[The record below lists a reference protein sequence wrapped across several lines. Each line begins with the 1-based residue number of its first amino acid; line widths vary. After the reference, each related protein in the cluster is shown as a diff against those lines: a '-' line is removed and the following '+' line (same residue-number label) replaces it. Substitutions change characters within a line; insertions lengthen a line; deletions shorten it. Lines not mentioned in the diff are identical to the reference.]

1 MWHICNNYGLINF
14 SLYQLM
20 LALAISNRYLVNIWF
35 IIIVNKVS
43 SKNQTTIN

>member
-1 MWHICNNYGLINF
+1 
-14 SLYQLM
+14 M